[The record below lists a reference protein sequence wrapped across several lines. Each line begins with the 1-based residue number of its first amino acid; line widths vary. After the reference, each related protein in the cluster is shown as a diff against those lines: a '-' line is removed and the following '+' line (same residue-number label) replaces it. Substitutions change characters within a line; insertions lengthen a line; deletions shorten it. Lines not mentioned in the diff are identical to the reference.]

1 MLFTLFV
8 FFCIKRCPT
17 HIVLCFCFSSPCVP
31 YLPVSLDFPCLIAP
45 SVFSNTYLIVDVKF
59 FEFVISKLSITKFKD
74 KAY

>member
-1 MLFTLFV
+1 VSNTYYAV
-8 FFCIKRCPT
+8 F
-17 HIVLCFCFSSPCVP
+17 LLCFSSPCVP